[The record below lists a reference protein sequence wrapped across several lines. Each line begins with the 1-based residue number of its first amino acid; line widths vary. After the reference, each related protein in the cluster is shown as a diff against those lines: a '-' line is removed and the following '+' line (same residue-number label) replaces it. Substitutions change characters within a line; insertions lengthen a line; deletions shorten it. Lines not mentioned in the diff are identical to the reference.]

1 MGTPIRLVRNDGGII
16 ELMATTLTM
25 NVDRG
30 VSPLAMPFAGGNRFA
45 FDLNLPKS
53 LITIEGVMTDDDIL
67 NMSSIGQ
74 DASAILDFSRTS
86 NASDT
91 NVASF
96 VADANLT
103 GNSYSVVG
111 GVTLN
116 DPTTATHS
124 IKINQY
130 FEVLFAKQNSSFEG
144 QVGSFASTGKVY
156 IAVHN
161 GTSPRTAAQVATSL
175 KTVIDAYGGT
185 DLAATI
191 IASPLTDEPGV
202 AVELTN
208 INAQGGGNG
217 TMSFQQTV
225 AGPYNKPYHVQF
237 SGGRDSSQ
245 VTNKS
250 AGDKVAELFAVLNNS
265 NNGGMGAMVGTA
277 AVAGGAI
284 GAGIATGGLGLL
296 VAGAGVGVAGGI
308 NQANYDTKYGDYIT
322 AIQIPFSSN
331 VNNRESIFYMPTG
344 SFKQTTHKT
353 VDNALATGTEFDSSE
368 RHYTGIKGTVANATF
383 VQLGGEPIYS
393 FTINFAPI
401 DWIF

>member
-67 NMSSIGQ
+67 NMNSIAQ
-74 DASAILDFSRTS
+74 DAVGSIDFAKVQDPGFDVQTWVSSANIDSIIAPVPSADDAGVAHAKTFIEINTVKIYLTQHSSDRGQAGGRYYISVFTGSAYRTADEIAESLHQLIATNKNTWDFQSIR
-86 NASDT
+86 N
-91 NVASF
+91 
-96 VADANLT
+96 
-103 GNSYSVVG
+103 GSVV
-111 GVTLN
+111 TMTTINLN
-116 DPTTATHS
+116 S
-124 IKINQY
+124 
-130 FEVLFAKQNSSFEG
+130 
-144 QVGSFASTGKVY
+144 
-156 IAVHN
+156 N
-161 GTSPRTAAQVATSL
+161 GNDIMNMNDGFV
-175 KTVIDAYGGT
+175 
-185 DLAATI
+185 DLTI
-191 IASPLTDEPGV
+191 R
-202 AVELTN
+202 
-208 INAQGGGNG
+208 
-217 TMSFQQTV
+217 
-225 AGPYNKPYHVQF
+225 PYQPKHVQF
-237 SGGRDSSQ
+237 AGGRDSSQ

-284 GAGIATGGLGLL
+284 GAGIATGGIGLL
-296 VAGAGVGVAGGI
+296 LAGAGVGVAGGI

-344 SFKQTTHKT
+344 SFKQTTDKT

>member
-1 MGTPIRLVRNDGGII
+1 MSTPIRLVRNDGGII

-67 NMSSIGQ
+67 NMSSIAQ
-74 DASAILDFSRTS
+74 DAVGSIDFARVQDPGIAVQSWVNEENIDSIIAPISSAND
-86 NASDT
+86 AG
-91 NVASF
+91 
-96 VADANLT
+96 VADATTLIVINGYEIYLT
-103 GNSYSVVG
+103 KHSTSNQGETSGRYYITVHTGSAYRSAEDIAQSLNQLIATYKNTFNFQSTRNGSVV
-111 GVTLN
+111 TMTTINLN
-116 DPTTATHS
+116 SNGNDIMNMGTGAFS
-124 IKINQY
+124 GIK
-130 FEVLFAKQNSSFEG
+130 V
-144 QVGSFASTGKVY
+144 
-156 IAVHN
+156 
-161 GTSPRTAAQVATSL
+161 R
-175 KTVIDAYGGT
+175 
-185 DLAATI
+185 
-191 IASPLTDEPGV
+191 
-202 AVELTN
+202 
-208 INAQGGGNG
+208 
-217 TMSFQQTV
+217 
-225 AGPYNKPYHVQF
+225 PYKPYHIQF

-277 AVAGGAI
+277 AVAGGTL
-284 GAGIATGGLGLL
+284 GVGLATGGLGLIALGAGGL
-296 VAGAGVGVAGGI
+296 VAGGY
-308 NQANYDTKYGDYIT
+308 NQLTSDTKYGDYII

-331 VNNRESIFYMPTG
+331 VNNRESIFYIPTG
-344 SFKQTTHKT
+344 SFKQTTDKT
-353 VDNALATGTEFDSSE
+353 VDNALATGTEFDLSE